1 MAVEEELKR
10 DHAEMQAV
18 IDAKQK
24 IIDAQVLQ
32 MTILTSMQGNFSVSL
47 EIISVYCLVV
57 RCCGTVVCFELPAK
71 PQMVLKQA
79 ADWLIVT
86 VSY

>member
-32 MTILTSMQGNFSVSL
+32 MTMLTSMISASELEWEFRDHLSL
-47 EIISVYCLVV
+47 LSGCE
-57 RCCGTVVCFELPAK
+57 ELAC
-71 PQMVLKQA
+71 VLHSGLL
-79 ADWLIVT
+79 WT
-86 VSY
+86 PC